1 MTQGKGIRTHLLV
14 FEDDMQGREGC
25 RRDET
30 PEVELV
36 DVQDVVLEG
45 LAQLIQDRVL
55 VLQKGNSPGV
65 TLARSYYQGTLTLIL
80 KGGSINAADLLVRT
94 SSGSAASLQET
105 FFFNFKTT

>member
-1 MTQGKGIRTHLLV
+1 MYFYYLTSFSKWGSDETPLLAPRFEWMKTLGSGIRTHLLV
-14 FEDDMQGREGC
+14 FEDDMQGGEGC

-55 VLQKGNSPGV
+55 VLQQGGSPGV
-65 TLARSYYQGTLTLIL
+65 TLA
-80 KGGSINAADLLVRT
+80 
-94 SSGSAASLQET
+94 SSS
-105 FFFNFKTT
+105 